1 MTPVT
6 AAVIPVDEPMTCV
19 QCGHPHPALI
29 ARRLRP
35 IRYSCRSC
43 GAVFRPAPP
52 PAPGSLLTPGLPS
65 PPGSSRAPGSSSGPG
80 SSLAPGSSSAPG
92 ARRLVSVDGDPLAA
106 YMSAP
111 MVRWVRE
118 SAGESP
124 DAPDRAT
131 LARWY
136 KGFDALV
143 AGAATSAESRAVVE
157 RVSDVPL
164 AVPPAFSQVC
174 AALHATCYDPG
185 LALARLGRTEPF
197 VVERVGH
204 LRRWLATAGRPT
216 TWLAAPEAPPPARQ
230 AVEGLLT
237 LPESFTTDQV
247 RALFCALFGV
257 DKGPSL
263 PGVRAR
269 FGDERIHQALL
280 TYLETGDRPLRHVVA
295 ADLDTE

>member
-1 MTPVT
+1 MTPVG
-6 AAVIPVDEPMTCV
+6 DPMTCV
-19 QCGHPHPALI
+19 QCGHPHPALSPGLRRSATPAAPA
-29 ARRLRP
+29 AR
-35 IRYSCRSC
+35 
-43 GAVFRPAPP
+43 VFRPAPP
-52 PAPGSLLTPGLPS
+52 PAPARFSRPACLPRPARLARPACLPRPAWSRPGPAVFRARLIFRARSARLGPWTATR
-65 PPGSSRAPGSSSGPG
+65 SRPTCRLHGPG
-80 SSLAPGSSSAPG
+80 
-92 ARRLVSVDGDPLAA
+92 
-106 YMSAP
+106 
-111 MVRWVRE
+111 VRE

-157 RVSDVPL
+157 RGQRRPPRRAARVLPRC
-164 AVPPAFSQVC
+164 APPCTPPATTPASPWPGWAC
-174 AALHATCYDPG
+174 RAL
-185 LALARLGRTEPF
+185 RGRT
-197 VVERVGH
+197 
-204 LRRWLATAGRPT
+204 RR
-216 TWLAAPEAPPPARQ
+216 PPPSAGSPPR
-230 AVEGLLT
+230 AGPRPGSRRPRRRRPPDRRSRVCCT

>member
-1 MTPVT
+1 VT
-6 AAVIPVDEPMTCV
+6 PVDEPMTCV

-35 IRYSCRSC
+35 VRYSCRSC
-43 GAVFRPAPP
+43 GAVFRPGPP
-52 PAPGSLLTPGLPS
+52 PAPGP
-65 PPGSSRAPGSSSGPG
+65 
-80 SSLAPGSSSAPG
+80 
-92 ARRLVSVDGDPLAA
+92 RRLASVAGDPLAA
-106 YMSAP
+106 YLSAP
-111 MVRWVRE
+111 MVRWVRQ

-143 AGAATSAESRAVVE
+143 AGAATSAESRAAVE
-157 RVSDVPL
+157 RVSEVPL
-164 AVPPAFSQVC
+164 DVPPAFSQVC

-197 VVERVGH
+197 VAERVGH
-204 LRRWLATAGRPT
+204 LRRWLATAGRST
-216 TWLAAPEAPPPARQ
+216 TWLAAPEAPPPAGQ

-247 RALFCALFGV
+247 RTLFRALFGV
-257 DKGPSL
+257 DKGPSV

-269 FGDERIHQALL
+269 FGDERIRQALL
-280 TYLETGDRPLRHVVA
+280 TYLETGDRPLRRAVA
-295 ADLDTE
+295 DDLDGP